1 MRSVGVRRLL
11 VIGLVIILACL
22 NLCAMAEDNGGIT
35 NGSGEIITETT
46 DDVDFTKIREEIDES
61 WASTVTTFALMSVA
75 AFVVITVGGI
85 VLLRKQKH
93 KYEIVIS
100 SLRRQMTGIK
110 SEADAKI
117 RAEKAMNDA
126 HIYSIKQNNARDLK
140 GAMLSNEKTIRELKE
155 TIETLQKGV
164 DLYREQYR
172 RATVLHPNLEEE
184 INRMLVR
191 ENEERNIER
200 AKAFDVAAGEFD
212 GRSATRHMV
221 DSLKKTL
228 NMYTMLSPAQKNL
241 VKADVNRIK
250 RMLEEAITFEKK
262 YEQEKVKEQQMQ
274 SAKEASEQIQRMIG
288 GMKVGI
294 ATDYDRL
301 VRAKKIYDRLDNESA
316 KFVNQPLLD
325 RLTRLLCEAKRDK
338 FGAFY
343 PRNI

>member
-1 MRSVGVRRLL
+1 MRSGGVRRFLI
-11 VIGLVIILACL
+11 IGLVLILACL
-22 NLCAMAEDNGGIT
+22 NLCAMAEDNGGVT

-46 DDVDFTKIREEIDES
+46 EDVDVARIREEIDES
-61 WASTVTTFALMSVA
+61 WASTITTFALISAA
-75 AFVVITVGGI
+75 AFVVITVGGM
-85 VLLRKQKH
+85 VLLRKQKC
-93 KYEIVIS
+93 KYETVIS
-100 SLRRQMTGIK
+100 SLRRQMTGIR

-117 RAEKAMNDA
+117 RAERAMNDA

-200 AKAFDVAAGEFD
+200 AKAFDVAASEFD
-212 GRSATRHMV
+212 GRSATRQMV
-221 DSLKKTL
+221 EDLKKTME
-228 NMYTMLSPAQKNL
+228 MYTLLSPSQKSL

-250 RMLEEAITFEKK
+250 RMLEEAIAFRKK
-262 YEQEKVKEQQMQ
+262 YEEEKVKESQMQ
-274 SAKEASEQIQRMIG
+274 SAKYVEEQIQMIIG
-288 GMKVGI
+288 DIKVAI

-301 VRAKKIYDRLDNESA
+301 LLAQKLYNRLDRETA
-316 KFVNQPLLD
+316 KFVNKSLLD
-325 RLTRLLCEAKRDK
+325 RLSKLLYEAKADK
-338 FGAFY
+338 YREFV
-343 PRNI
+343 PRNV

>member
-1 MRSVGVRRLL
+1 MRSGEVRRFLI
-11 VIGLVIILACL
+11 IGLMIILVSL

-46 DDVDFTKIREEIDES
+46 DDVDVAKIREEIDES
-61 WASTVTTFALMSVA
+61 WASTLTAFVMMSVA
-75 AFVVITVGGI
+75 AFVVIMVGGI
-85 VLLRKQKH
+85 VLHRKQKH
-93 KYEIVIS
+93 KYETVIS
-100 SLRRQMTGIK
+100 SLRGQMTGIRR
-110 SEADAKI
+110 EADAKI
-117 RAEKAMNDA
+117 RAERAMNDA
-126 HIYSIKQNNARDLK
+126 HIYSIKQNNAREMN
-140 GAMLSNEKTIRELKE
+140 GARLANEKTIRKSQE

-164 DLYREQYR
+164 ELYREQYR

-212 GRSATRHMV
+212 GRSATRYMV

-228 NMYTMLSPAQKNL
+228 DMYAMLSPAQKNL

-250 RMLEEAITFEKK
+250 RMLEEAIAFEKK

-325 RLTRLLCEAKRDK
+325 RLTRLLCEAERDK

-343 PRNI
+343 PRNM